1 MLNLVIRDTEDL
13 HPLISQQEI
22 ATTMEVEAAQ
32 DLHEVHHLQVDQQEA
47 AVVLPEAKEVVQ
59 PLNQEEEDK
68 LKLIII

>member
-1 MLNLVIRDTEDL
+1 MLNLVIIDTEDL

-47 AVVLPEAKEVVQ
+47 AEALPEAKRVPQ